1 MIVAFRRLKWPS
13 WVKYGIG
20 FGIPILLAIA
30 ILGSN
35 AVLERLQ
42 QRHLEDVRA
51 VLARDALY
59 ALLRSPGWLLV
70 ASQVEGR
77 VGFLTAELTRENPSQ
92 SRDVLAGMVR
102 ELQAVTDWPNATL
115 NKLGVPE

>member
-1 MIVAFRRLKWPS
+1 M
-13 WVKYGIG
+13 
-20 FGIPILLAIA
+20 FGAR
-30 ILGSN
+30 S
-35 AVLERLQ
+35 
-42 QRHLEDVRA
+42 VR
-51 VLARDALY
+51 VDGRPVTDEQKRDALY
-59 ALLRSPGWLLV
+59 ALLRHPGWLLV

>member
-1 MIVAFRRLKWPS
+1 MVAASPR
-13 WVKYGIG
+13 VVV
-20 FGIPILLAIA
+20 FGAR
-30 ILGSN
+30 S
-35 AVLERLQ
+35 
-42 QRHLEDVRA
+42 VR
-51 VLARDALY
+51 VDGRPVTDEQKRDALY

-70 ASQVEGR
+70 AAQVKGR

>member
-1 MIVAFRRLKWPS
+1 MVAAQ
-13 WVKYGIG
+13 VK
-20 FGIPILLAIA
+20 
-30 ILGSN
+30 
-35 AVLERLQ
+35 
-42 QRHLEDVRA
+42 
-51 VLARDALY
+51 
-59 ALLRSPGWLLV
+59 
-70 ASQVEGR
+70 GR